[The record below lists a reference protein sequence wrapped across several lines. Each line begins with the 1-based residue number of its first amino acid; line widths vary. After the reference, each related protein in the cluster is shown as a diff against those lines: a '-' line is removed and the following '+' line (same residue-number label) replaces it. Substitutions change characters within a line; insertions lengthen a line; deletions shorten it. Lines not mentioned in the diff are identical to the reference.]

1 MSPQPGYQV
10 PGRAPVE
17 SFPDSGYWNQQFRS
31 EPYFLEGDSYDD
43 YEPAYR
49 LGYQGR
55 GRYADRPWEQA
66 EAELRNDWESLKG
79 QSRLTWEQARLASQ
93 AAWHRVERALPGDAD
108 GDGR

>member
-49 LGYQGR
+49 LGYQARHQHPGGDPRRRAPAAVR
-55 GRYADRPWEQA
+55 GGHRGQLSAPHRQA
-66 EAELRNDWESLKG
+66 LE
-79 QSRLTWEQARLASQ
+79 
-93 AAWHRVERALPGDAD
+93 P
-108 GDGR
+108 